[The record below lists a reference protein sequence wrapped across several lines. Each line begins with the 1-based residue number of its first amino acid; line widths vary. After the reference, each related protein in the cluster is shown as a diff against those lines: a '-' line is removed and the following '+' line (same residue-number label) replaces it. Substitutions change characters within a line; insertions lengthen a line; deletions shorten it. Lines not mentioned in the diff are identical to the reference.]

1 MTKAGDRRQRCPEQ
15 VALGRAGQE
24 ALGQPQPGPEAGPPA
39 LSECQEKGTPP
50 DEATE
55 AAEQVYSKPVN
66 KRT

>member
-1 MTKAGDRRQRCPEQ
+1 M
-15 VALGRAGQE
+15 GRAGQE

-39 LSECQEKGTPP
+39 LSECQEKGAPP

-66 KRT
+66 KRTYQIQR